1 MKRNIKF
8 FTIVISL
15 LLLSAIIL
23 TGCMYAIAADNGEM
37 KPYDLNGQKENSD
50 SSDGNVVE
58 DAPQAQKPLHGRFG
72 EYLHED
78 GTAVTVFSEEQYA
91 ELKEVRESDKRN
103 PLTYEEILFLVND
116 SINLYFT
123 YDEIILTNAN
133 RDHAIPLLTNQS
145 GNARVIKTGYKGA
158 SAYDTFSEAE
168 TAYNKMLTD
177 IYEIIYYRIYMHD
190 AGFETVI
197 HHEHSG
203 QDLIFGRRYDTSPI
217 SSSVPVGHYQML
229 AIDGATFSG
238 IDNEEKLCGEY
249 KTLLQW
255 KKMWENDAIIDYEH
269 YPYLN
274 SAVLCT
280 GILNTVRQPMEYK
293 FYIAGPKDDPAR
305 QIYPTTELENMMPH
319 KELFYEAKVGY
330 GSYKPVFSLDYETGK
345 FAMSADA
352 VMSFAI
358 IGKFS
363 ESDGVLKMY
372 PSNAGDEGVYSYV
385 LHEKDGSW
393 VYSAKDSKPMELAGF
408 DWHKDIVFEIVR
420 EDVSTEPNPAP
431 PTNDKTEPDIE
442 KEQWSYLKFD
452 ANSDFAT
459 LTHPDGGVIAEGSY
473 AKEADK
479 LVFVFKTA
487 DGVYT
492 YYFHYRKDRVYVFDK
507 ELSEA
512 VPGYGFEDEMEF
524 VLTEYEGGSCFLELL
539 ELKEGHPTDTHAE
552 DFERYYP
559 DELFNLY
566 DLSKIVT
573 WDEIYAAEEK
583 LLKNNANFYNEQLP
597 PLYLM
602 IKELAISREDFVKIS
617 EDISEEQ
624 IEWLFA
630 TDEAVVMKHLKADWA
645 FYHEGRLYNIF
656 ELAELDK
663 DLIIELRECGAL
675 NEFIAYMESLDV
687 EFEALEIIKNAG
699 K

>member
-1 MKRNIKF
+1 MRAGGYKLA
-8 FTIVISL
+8 TSLCYTLSL
-15 LLLSAIIL
+15 LLLSSIIL

-50 SSDGNVVE
+50 SSVGNIVE
-58 DAPQAQKPLHGRFG
+58 DAPQAQMPLHGQFG
-72 EYLHED
+72 EYLHKD

-133 RDHAIPLLTNQS
+133 RDHVIPLLTNQS

-158 SAYDTFSEAE
+158 SAYETYSEAE

-197 HHEHSG
+197 HHDHSG

-217 SSSVPVGHYQML
+217 SSSVPVGMYQML

-255 KKMWENDAIIDYEH
+255 KKMWESDAIIDYEH

-280 GILNTVRQPMEYK
+280 SILNTVRRPMEYK
-293 FYIAGPKDDPAR
+293 FYIAGPKNDPAQ
-305 QIYPTTELENMMPH
+305 QIYPTAELENMMPH

-330 GSYKPVFSLDYETGK
+330 GSYNPVFSLDYETGK

-363 ESDGVLKMY
+363 ESDGVLKLY
-372 PSNAGDEGVYSYV
+372 PSNAGEEGVYSYV

-393 VYSAKDSKPMELAGF
+393 VYSAKDSKPIELAGF
-408 DWHKDIVFEIVR
+408 DWHKDIVFEKVH
-420 EDVSTEPNPAP
+420 EGVSTPPNTEP

-473 AKEADK
+473 VKESNK
-479 LVFVFKTA
+479 LVFAFKTA

-507 ELSEA
+507 ELSKA
-512 VPGYGFEDEMEF
+512 VPNYGFEHEMEF
-524 VLTEYEGGSCFLELL
+524 VLTEYEGGSCFLEL
-539 ELKEGHPTDTHAE
+539 KEE
-552 DFERYYP
+552 
-559 DELFNLY
+559 
-566 DLSKIVT
+566 
-573 WDEIYAAEEK
+573 
-583 LLKNNANFYNEQLP
+583 
-597 PLYLM
+597 
-602 IKELAISREDFVKIS
+602 
-617 EDISEEQ
+617 
-624 IEWLFA
+624 
-630 TDEAVVMKHLKADWA
+630 
-645 FYHEGRLYNIF
+645 
-656 ELAELDK
+656 
-663 DLIIELRECGAL
+663 
-675 NEFIAYMESLDV
+675 
-687 EFEALEIIKNAG
+687 
-699 K
+699 